1 MFSNSKRNK
10 AENYLNKLN
19 SSSILSGIFAY
30 IPTKRSYQI
39 IKMNKKLSKSLNINI
54 SDCYL
59 DKKYQEIII
68 KSKGVINSI
77 FQESFNFYQSSDFQ
91 QNKNGLSFQKLISN
105 IIKYL
110 KYLYMKKE
118 LKTIVVVIDG
128 NIYNSW
134 MYFTFVIEVLR
145 NIKEGLNIKLKN
157 HINYKYYELIKDALQ
172 NLDEIKSVSLYE
184 FRTNEKNEKF
194 IQNYFKYCDWTKV
207 KCLNFKESQFN
218 FKSYDIPKILIP
230 SNANFRKIIIDNRN
244 IFNLSNLYDLI
255 STHGNHIE
263 YIKIYYFTD
272 KYFYVQGKNKIG
284 KDIFQKLTKVSK
296 IKFLKISRLLFF
308 TFLLLFKRNLSNI
321 KVLTLDNV
329 YESSKENVIYIEEH
343 FNDIAK
349 LITKLCNLEKLEIN
363 FNYISNFINTL
374 KILSCIIYVNPNL
387 KDLKITIPSQKV
399 ANNEN
404 KSKEDKSKNY
414 MEKFISYKSAH
425 KNEEISSDGLDEFT
439 DLIKAISSLKK
450 LSSLR
455 FNIDMNDN
463 FSKIFNS
470 YFNVGENLN
479 NLCIRHTRSLDLTN
493 LFILHP
499 NLNKINFTLLDN
511 NDNIADKY
519 QYEFP
524 QRTWKSII
532 LNNYPL
538 NSSFVNS
545 LIKSRNSLTQLTLNN
560 SCNISEKSDI
570 EICNIL
576 LDIKVKI
583 NN

>member
-1 MFSNSKRNK
+1 MLSNSKRNK
-10 AENYLNKLN
+10 AEKYLNKLN
-19 SSSILSGIFAY
+19 SSLILSDVFAY
-30 IPTKRSYQI
+30 IPIKRAYQI

-54 SDCYL
+54 GDCYL

-68 KSKGVINSI
+68 KSKGAINSI
-77 FQESFNFYQSSDFQ
+77 FQESFNLYQSSDQ
-91 QNKNGLSFQKLISN
+91 QNKNDLSFQKLITN

-134 MYFTFVIEVLR
+134 MYFTFIIEVIR
-145 NIKEGLNIKLKN
+145 NLKEGLTIKLKN

-207 KCLNFKESQFN
+207 KCLNFRESQVN
-218 FKSYDIPKILIP
+218 FKSNDIPKILIP

-244 IFNLSNLYDLI
+244 VFNLNNLYHLI

-263 YIKIYYFTD
+263 YFKIYYFTD
-272 KYFYVQGKNKIG
+272 KYFYAKGKNKLE
-284 KDIFQKLTKVSK
+284 KDIFQKLTKATK
-296 IKFLKISRLLFF
+296 IKFMKINHLLFF
-308 TFLLLFKRNLSNI
+308 TFLLLFKKSLSTI
-321 KVLTLDNV
+321 KVLVLDNI
-329 YESSKENVIYIEEH
+329 YESSKENIMYIEEH
-343 FNDIAK
+343 FNDIVK

-363 FNYISNFINTL
+363 FNHTSNIINTF
-374 KILSCIIYVNPNL
+374 KILSCLIYVNPNL
-387 KDLKITIPSQKV
+387 KDLKITIPSQKLS
-399 ANNEN
+399 NTDN

-414 MEKFISYKSAH
+414 MEKFTSYKSAY
-425 KNEEISSDGLDEFT
+425 KNEENSSDELTEFT

-450 LSSLR
+450 LSNLR

-463 FSKIFNS
+463 FTKIFNS

-479 NLCIRHTRSLDLTN
+479 NLYINHTRSLDLVN
-493 LFILHP
+493 LFDLHP

-511 NDNIADKY
+511 KDYIAEKY

-545 LIKSRNSLTQLTLNN
+545 LIKSNNSLSQLTLNN
-560 SCNISEKSDI
+560 SYNISEKSDI
-570 EICNIL
+570 EIYNIL
-576 LDIKVKI
+576 LDIKAKI

>member
-1 MFSNSKRNK
+1 
-10 AENYLNKLN
+10 
-19 SSSILSGIFAY
+19 
-30 IPTKRSYQI
+30 
-39 IKMNKKLSKSLNINI
+39 
-54 SDCYL
+54 
-59 DKKYQEIII
+59 
-68 KSKGVINSI
+68 
-77 FQESFNFYQSSDFQ
+77 
-91 QNKNGLSFQKLISN
+91 
-105 IIKYL
+105 
-110 KYLYMKKE
+110 
-118 LKTIVVVIDG
+118 
-128 NIYNSW
+128 
-134 MYFTFVIEVLR
+134 
-145 NIKEGLNIKLKN
+145 
-157 HINYKYYELIKDALQ
+157 
-172 NLDEIKSVSLYE
+172 
-184 FRTNEKNEKF
+184 
-194 IQNYFKYCDWTKV
+194 
-207 KCLNFKESQFN
+207 
-218 FKSYDIPKILIP
+218 LIP

-374 KILSCIIYVNPNL
+374 KILSCLIYVNPNL

-399 ANNEN
+399 TNNDN

-455 FNIDMNDN
+455 LNIEMNDN
-463 FSKIFNS
+463 FTKIFNS
-470 YFNVGENLN
+470 FFNVGENLN
-479 NLCIRHTRSLDLTN
+479 NLCIIHTRSLDLAN
-493 LFILHP
+493 LFDLHP

-511 NDNIADKY
+511 KDNIEDKY

-524 QRTWKSII
+524 QRIWKSII
-532 LNNYPL
+532 LNYYPL

-545 LIKSRNSLTQLTLNN
+545 LIKSKNSLSQLTLNN
-560 SCNISEKSDI
+560 SCNISEKSDM
-570 EICNIL
+570 EIYNIL
-576 LDIKVKI
+576 LDIKSKI

>member
-1 MFSNSKRNK
+1 
-10 AENYLNKLN
+10 
-19 SSSILSGIFAY
+19 
-30 IPTKRSYQI
+30 
-39 IKMNKKLSKSLNINI
+39 
-54 SDCYL
+54 
-59 DKKYQEIII
+59 
-68 KSKGVINSI
+68 
-77 FQESFNFYQSSDFQ
+77 
-91 QNKNGLSFQKLISN
+91 
-105 IIKYL
+105 
-110 KYLYMKKE
+110 
-118 LKTIVVVIDG
+118 
-128 NIYNSW
+128 
-134 MYFTFVIEVLR
+134 MYFTFIIEVIR
-145 NIKEGLNIKLKN
+145 NLKEGLTIKLKN

-207 KCLNFKESQFN
+207 KCLNFKESQVN
-218 FKSYDIPKILIP
+218 FKSNDIPKILIP

-296 IKFLKISRLLFF
+296 IKFLKISHLLFF

-329 YESSKENVIYIEEH
+329 YESSKENAIYIEEH

-363 FNYISNFINTL
+363 FNYITNFINTL

-399 ANNEN
+399 TNNDN

-425 KNEEISSDGLDEFT
+425 KNEKISSNELD
-439 DLIKAISSLKK
+439 
-450 LSSLR
+450 
-455 FNIDMNDN
+455 
-463 FSKIFNS
+463 
-470 YFNVGENLN
+470 
-479 NLCIRHTRSLDLTN
+479 
-493 LFILHP
+493 
-499 NLNKINFTLLDN
+499 
-511 NDNIADKY
+511 
-519 QYEFP
+519 
-524 QRTWKSII
+524 
-532 LNNYPL
+532 
-538 NSSFVNS
+538 
-545 LIKSRNSLTQLTLNN
+545 
-560 SCNISEKSDI
+560 
-570 EICNIL
+570 
-576 LDIKVKI
+576 
-583 NN
+583 

>member
-1 MFSNSKRNK
+1 MLSNSKRNK
-10 AENYLNKLN
+10 AEKYLNKLN
-19 SSSILSGIFAY
+19 SSLILSDVFAY
-30 IPTKRSYQI
+30 IPIKRAYQI

-54 SDCYL
+54 GDCYL

-68 KSKGVINSI
+68 KSKGAINSI
-77 FQESFNFYQSSDFQ
+77 FQESFNLYQSSDQ
-91 QNKNGLSFQKLISN
+91 QNKNDLSFQKLITN

-118 LKTIVVVIDG
+118 LKTIVVVIEG

-134 MYFTFVIEVLR
+134 MYFTFIIEVIR
-145 NIKEGLNIKLKN
+145 NLKEGLTIKLKN

-207 KCLNFKESQFN
+207 KCLNFRESQVN
-218 FKSYDIPKILIP
+218 FKSNDIPKILIP

-244 IFNLSNLYDLI
+244 VFNLNNLYHLI

-263 YIKIYYFTD
+263 YFKSYYFTD
-272 KYFYVQGKNKIG
+272 KYFYAKGKNKLE
-284 KDIFQKLTKVSK
+284 KDIFQKLTKATK
-296 IKFLKISRLLFF
+296 IKFMKINHLLFF
-308 TFLLLFKRNLSNI
+308 TFLLLFKKSLSTI
-321 KVLTLDNV
+321 KVLVLDNI
-329 YESSKENVIYIEEH
+329 YESSKENIMYIEEH
-343 FNDIAK
+343 FNDIVK

-363 FNYISNFINTL
+363 FNHTSNIINTF
-374 KILSCIIYVNPNL
+374 KILSCLIYVNPNL
-387 KDLKITIPSQKV
+387 KDLKITIPSQKLS
-399 ANNEN
+399 NTDN

-414 MEKFISYKSAH
+414 MEKFTSYKSAY
-425 KNEEISSDGLDEFT
+425 KNEENSSDELTEFT

-450 LSSLR
+450 LSNLR
-455 FNIDMNDN
+455 LNIDMNDN
-463 FSKIFNS
+463 FTKIFNS

-479 NLCIRHTRSLDLTN
+479 NLYINHTRSLDLVN
-493 LFILHP
+493 LFDLHP
-499 NLNKINFTLLDN
+499 NLNIINFTLLDN
-511 NDNIADKY
+511 KDYIAEKY

-545 LIKSRNSLTQLTLNN
+545 LIKSNDSLSQLTLSN
-560 SCNISEKSDI
+560 SYNISEKSDI
-570 EICNIL
+570 EIYNIL
-576 LDIKVKI
+576 LDIKANI